1 MKGNPRNLIRDGC
14 HEIRGS
20 RRRMIC
26 IYARFSRRNNEKPS
40 INYLGFKLCNLQP
53 NVMGWI
59 DMVSPHEARAVMQ

>member
-1 MKGNPRNLIRDGC
+1 MKGNPHNLTRDGC

-20 RRRMIC
+20 RRRTRGLVDATM
-26 IYARFSRRNNEKPS
+26 RSRALTPDV
-40 INYLGFKLCNLQP
+40 GFKLCNLQP